1 MLEVGSRIQI
11 SFRISEICA
20 IHLITNQLLMA
31 LGHLHMMGL
40 VHTDLKPVN
49 VMLGDNENLKNVI
62 RLIDM
67 RSGCAQ
73 SQARH
78 LTYLQSRYYMPP
90 EVFIGAPFSASI
102 DL

>member
-1 MLEVGSRIQI
+1 MLNFIEK
-11 SFRISEICA
+11 ICA

-62 RLIDM
+62 RPIDM
-67 RSGCAQ
+67 GLGCAQ

-78 LTYLQSRYYMPP
+78 LTYMQSRYYM
-90 EVFIGAPFSASI
+90 
-102 DL
+102 